1 MTLFSVWKAVSL
13 RSSRNYC
20 YATPVSSAENLLD
33 LLRLSLTHKSLKL
46 TQQCHARI
54 LSLGFTQNPFL
65 ATKLISAYAIFG
77 VPALSRLVFDS
88 LHFKSVY
95 LWNSL
100 INGFVKNRAYNEAF
114 GWFYQM
120 CCRGVLLDDY
130 TLATMSKV
138 CHEIGDLN
146 AGKLI
151 HGKSLKTGF
160 VLDVIVAN
168 SLMSM
173 YSKCGGFGEC
183 LKLFDEMP
191 ERNVGSWN
199 VILSGYADSGD
210 RNFDKEVSGF
220 VKDMQIEGL
229 KPDAFTVS
237 SLLTLCNGHMGKR
250 DRGREL
256 HGFIVRIEL
265 AVGSGTE
272 VHLGCCLIDM
282 YSRSNRVDVGRRVFD
297 RMECR
302 NVYAWTAMI
311 NGHVQNGALEEGLV
325 LFHEMQVRDGVEPNK
340 VSLVSVLPAC
350 SAVAGLTGVKQ
361 IHGYAIR
368 KQFNN
373 DVSLCNA
380 LIDMYSK
387 CGSLDHAKQ
396 VFEFGSFR
404 RDPISWSSM
413 ISGYGLHGKGEEAV
427 FVYNKMLQLGNKPDM
442 ITIVGVLSA
451 CSRAGLVDEGL
462 CIYKSAINKYRIKP
476 TVEICACVVDML
488 GRSGQLGQ
496 ALDYIKTMPME
507 PSPSV
512 WGAVVSASIIHG
524 NSEMQDLA
532 YRFLV
537 QLEPENPSNY
547 VSLSNLHA
555 SSRRWDVVSEVR
567 TMMKDRCLTKTP
579 GCSWISINN
588 TTHFFYAADK
598 LHPCSKSIY
607 ELLGGLILL
616 MKGPAVSHDFENFT
630 WVS

>member
-1 MTLFSVWKAVSL
+1 MTLLSIWKAVNL

-20 YATPVSSAENLLD
+20 YATVVSSAENLLD
-33 LLRLSLTHKSLKL
+33 LIHLSLTHKSLKL
-46 TQQCHARI
+46 TQQCHARS

-77 VPALSRLVFDS
+77 VPAQSQLVFDS
-88 LHFKSVY
+88 LHIKSVY

-120 CCRGVLLDDY
+120 CCHGVLFDDF

-138 CHEIGDLN
+138 CHE
-146 AGKLI
+146 
-151 HGKSLKTGF
+151 
-160 VLDVIVAN
+160 IVAN

-199 VILSGYADSGD
+199 VILSGFADSGD

-237 SLLTLCNGHMGKR
+237 SLLTLCNGHMRKR
-250 DRGREL
+250 DPGREL

-265 AVGSGTE
+265 AVGSGTG

-282 YSRSNRVDVGRRVFD
+282 YSRSDRVEVGRRVFD
-297 RMECR
+297 RMKSR
-302 NVYAWTAMI
+302 NVYAWTAMV
-311 NGHVQNGALEEGLV
+311 NGYVQNGALEEGLV

-350 SAVAGLTGVKQ
+350 SVVAGLIGVKQ

-368 KQFNN
+368 KQ
-373 DVSLCNA
+373 
-380 LIDMYSK
+380 
-387 CGSLDHAKQ
+387 
-396 VFEFGSFR
+396 
-404 RDPISWSSM
+404 DPISWSSM

-427 FVYNKMLQLGNKPDM
+427 SVYNKMLQLGNKPDM

-451 CSRAGLVDEGL
+451 CVRAGLVGEGL
-462 CIYKSAINKYRIKP
+462 CIYKSAINKYKIKP

-512 WGAVVSASIIHG
+512 WGALVNASIIHG

-532 YRFLV
+532 YRFLI

-579 GCSWISINN
+579 GYSWISINN

-630 WVS
+630 RVS

>member
-1 MTLFSVWKAVSL
+1 
-13 RSSRNYC
+13 
-20 YATPVSSAENLLD
+20 
-33 LLRLSLTHKSLKL
+33 
-46 TQQCHARI
+46 
-54 LSLGFTQNPFL
+54 
-65 ATKLISAYAIFG
+65 
-77 VPALSRLVFDS
+77 
-88 LHFKSVY
+88 
-95 LWNSL
+95 
-100 INGFVKNRAYNEAF
+100 
-114 GWFYQM
+114 M
-120 CCRGVLLDDY
+120 CRRGVLLDDY

-173 YSKCGGFGEC
+173 YSKCGGFGE
-183 LKLFDEMP
+183 
-191 ERNVGSWN
+191 W
-199 VILSGYADSGD
+199 D

-250 DRGREL
+250 DHGREL

-282 YSRSNRVDVGRRVFD
+282 YSRSNRVNVGRRVFD

-311 NGHVQNGALEEGLV
+311 NGYVQNGALEEGLV

-380 LIDMYSK
+380 LIDM
-387 CGSLDHAKQ
+387 
-396 VFEFGSFR
+396 
-404 RDPISWSSM
+404 
-413 ISGYGLHGKGEEAV
+413 
-427 FVYNKMLQLGNKPDM
+427 
-442 ITIVGVLSA
+442 
-451 CSRAGLVDEGL
+451 
-462 CIYKSAINKYRIKP
+462 
-476 TVEICACVVDML
+476 
-488 GRSGQLGQ
+488 
-496 ALDYIKTMPME
+496 
-507 PSPSV
+507 
-512 WGAVVSASIIHG
+512 
-524 NSEMQDLA
+524 
-532 YRFLV
+532 FLV

-567 TMMKDRCLTKTP
+567 TMMKDRAPGLLEVKTKVVLPNQQAPIITGEIGIKVQSMLYYFNAYYLTNFHLLKFELFIVDVDVDIVHDKRILSVTGSSSMAEAEPISTQKPSMIKMAHPNASSTCLP
-579 GCSWISINN
+579 ACSPSL
-588 TTHFFYAADK
+588 K
-598 LHPCSKSIY
+598 LPD
-607 ELLGGLILL
+607 ELDAQQI
-616 MKGPAVSHDFENFT
+616 
-630 WVS
+630 

>member
-1 MTLFSVWKAVSL
+1 MTLLSIWKAVNL

-20 YATPVSSAENLLD
+20 YATVVSSAENLLD
-33 LLRLSLTHKSLKL
+33 LIHLSLTHKSLKL
-46 TQQCHARI
+46 TQQCHARS

-77 VPALSRLVFDS
+77 VPAQSQLVFDS
-88 LHFKSVY
+88 LHIKSVY

-120 CCRGVLLDDY
+120 CCHGVLLDDF

-237 SLLTLCNGHMGKR
+237 SLLTLCNGHMRKR
-250 DRGREL
+250 DPGREL

-265 AVGSGTE
+265 AVGSGTG

-282 YSRSNRVDVGRRVFD
+282 YSRSDRVEVGRRVFD
-297 RMECR
+297 RMKSR
-302 NVYAWTAMI
+302 NVYAWTAMV
-311 NGHVQNGALEEGLV
+311 NGYVQNGALEEGLV

-340 VSLVSVLPAC
+340 VSL
-350 SAVAGLTGVKQ
+350 
-361 IHGYAIR
+361 
-368 KQFNN
+368 
-373 DVSLCNA
+373 
-380 LIDMYSK
+380 
-387 CGSLDHAKQ
+387 
-396 VFEFGSFR
+396 
-404 RDPISWSSM
+404 
-413 ISGYGLHGKGEEAV
+413 GEEAV
-427 FVYNKMLQLGNKPDM
+427 SVYNKMLQLGNKPDM

-451 CSRAGLVDEGL
+451 CVRAGLV
-462 CIYKSAINKYRIKP
+462 
-476 TVEICACVVDML
+476 

-496 ALDYIKTMPME
+496 ALDYIKTMPMA

-512 WGAVVSASIIHG
+512 WGALVNASIIHG

-532 YRFLV
+532 YRFLI

-555 SSRRWDVVSEVR
+555 SSRRWDVVSE
-567 TMMKDRCLTKTP
+567 DRDFVCCPYLWNCLLK
-579 GCSWISINN
+579 
-588 TTHFFYAADK
+588 K
-598 LHPCSKSIY
+598 LP
-607 ELLGGLILL
+607 
-616 MKGPAVSHDFENFT
+616 FR
-630 WVS
+630 

>member
-1 MTLFSVWKAVSL
+1 MTLFSVLKTVSL
-13 RSSRNYC
+13 RSSRY
-20 YATPVSSAENLLD
+20 YHSATLVFSAQNLLD
-33 LLRLSLTHKSLKL
+33 SLHLSLTHKSLKL

-54 LSLGFTQNPFL
+54 FSLGSTQNPFL

-77 VPALSRLVFDS
+77 VPTQSHLVFDS
-88 LHFKSVY
+88 LQIKSVY

-100 INGFVKNRAYNEAF
+100 INGCVKNHAYSEAF
-114 GWFYQM
+114 GRFYQM

-138 CHEIGDLN
+138 CSEIGDLN

-151 HGKSLKTGF
+151 HGKSLKIGC

-173 YSKCGGFGEC
+173 YSKCGEFGEC

-191 ERNVGSWN
+191 DRNVGSWN
-199 VILSGYADSGD
+199 AVISGYADSGD
-210 RNFDKEVSGF
+210 HNFDTEMSGF

-229 KPDAFTVS
+229 KPDVFTVS
-237 SLLTLCNGHMGKR
+237 CLLTLCNGDMGKR
-250 DRGREL
+250 DHGREL
-256 HGFIVRIEL
+256 HGFTVRNEL
-265 AVGSGTE
+265 GLGLE
-272 VHLGCCLIDM
+272 FHLGCCLMGM
-282 YSRSNRVDVGRRVFD
+282 YSRSNKVDVGRRVFD
-297 RMECR
+297 RMKSR

-311 NGHVQNGALEEGLV
+311 NGYVQNGALEEGLV
-325 LFHEMQVRDGVEPNK
+325 LFHQMQERDGVEPNK
-340 VSLVSVLPAC
+340 VSLVSILPVC
-350 SAVAGLTGVKQ
+350 SAVAGLIGVKQ

-368 KQFNN
+368 KEFNK

-380 LIDMYSK
+380 LIDMYAK
-387 CGSLDHAKQ
+387 CGSLDRAKQ
-396 VFEFGSFR
+396 VFEYGSFR
-404 RDPISWSSM
+404 RDLISWSSM

-442 ITIVGVLSA
+442 MTIIGVLSA
-451 CSRAGLVDEGL
+451 CGRAGLVDEGL
-462 CIYKSAINKYRIKP
+462 CIYKSAINEYRIEP

-496 ALDYIKTMPME
+496 ALDFIKTMPME

-512 WGAVVSASIIHG
+512 WGALVSASIIHG

-532 YRFLV
+532 YRFLI

-547 VSLSNLHA
+547 VLLSNLHA

-567 TMMKDRCLTKTP
+567 TMMKERSLTKTP

-588 TTHFFYAADK
+588 ATHFFYAADK
-598 LHPCSKSIY
+598 LHPCSKRIY
-607 ELLGGLILL
+607 ELLDGLILL
-616 MKGPAVSHDFENFT
+616 MKGAAVSHDFEDLT

>member
-77 VPALSRLVFDS
+77 VPALSQLVFDS

-120 CCRGVLLDDY
+120 CRRGVLLDDY

-250 DRGREL
+250 DHGREL

-282 YSRSNRVDVGRRVFD
+282 YSRSNRVNVGRRVFD

-311 NGHVQNGALEEGLV
+311 NGYVQNGALEEGLV

-361 IHGYAIR
+361 IHG
-368 KQFNN
+368 
-373 DVSLCNA
+373 
-380 LIDMYSK
+380 
-387 CGSLDHAKQ
+387 
-396 VFEFGSFR
+396 
-404 RDPISWSSM
+404 DPISWSSM

-476 TVEICACVVDML
+476 SVEICACVVDML

-512 WGAVVSASIIHG
+512 WGALVSASIIHG